1 MRALEPLTRPSCEFP
16 FRLEQTGRGERFI
29 RHSVE
34 FPSPAHTTDA
44 SDRVTGS
51 YYEAVR
57 SPAVKGPAAVIAHHL
72 AGGVEAEEFLA
83 TFLAQHGVSAI
94 VVTLPGYGA
103 RRANG
108 DPGGALGRED
118 PLDELRALQQG
129 VLDLRRAAYF
139 LRARPEVDPSRV
151 GVVGVS
157 LGAFLWSVALF
168 RIASHVPTL
177 EHAGWF
183 RTANSLVL
191 ASLSTMLISITG
203 GALSPLF
210 WVYAVLIVAE
220 ARQSWWRAAATA
232 WLSWIM
238 LCGLVAMQVSGKIP
252 DTFTGI
258 VWHVYPFQ
266 PGWLAHAL
274 GIEIWYFAIAIGL
287 TGTARWMDEHERVM
301 HRREDV
307 LEVRERAIAAE
318 HAALQTAR
326 QELGRRIFEFDQTKR
341 RFEAERLRWD
351 DERRREAALE
361 GALPG
366 PDAPHI

>member
-1 MRALEPLTRPSCEFP
+1 MKGGGRFRRWALAVALAVPLLAMAAACLRGWPAPINWEP
-16 FRLEQTGRGERFI
+16 
-29 RHSVE
+29 V
-34 FPSPAHTTDA
+34 
-44 SDRVTGS
+44 
-51 YYEAVR
+51 
-57 SPAVKGPAAVIAHHL
+57 
-72 AGGVEAEEFLA
+72 A
-83 TFLAQHGVSAI
+83 T
-94 VVTLPGYGA
+94 
-103 RRANG
+103 
-108 DPGGALGRED
+108 
-118 PLDELRALQQG
+118 
-129 VLDLRRAAYF
+129 
-139 LRARPEVDPSRV
+139 
-151 GVVGVS
+151 VS
-157 LGAFLWSVALF
+157 LGAFLWSAALF

-191 ASLSTMLISITG
+191 ASLGTALISITG

-210 WVYAVLIVAE
+210 WVYAALIIAE

-274 GIEIWYFAIAIGL
+274 GIEIWYFAIAVGL

-301 HRREDV
+301 RRREDV

-366 PDAPHI
+366 PYAPHI